1 MSHQYISLKKVSK
14 EHLDDLNHV
23 NNVQYLL
30 WAQEVA
36 KIHWEKIKVM
46 TSNTNA
52 VWMVSNHQ
60 VNYRLGAFLGDYI
73 RIETYVEEVRGPLS
87 LRVVAFYNDKT
98 DQLLVRCKTQWCW
111 VELESRKPLKVTEEI
126 KKLFLNEK
134 TPH

>member
-1 MSHQYISLKKVSK
+1 VSHQYITLKKVSK

-30 WAQEVA
+30 WTQEVA
-36 KIHWEKIKVM
+36 KIHWEKIKGM

-52 VWMVSNHQ
+52 VWMVRNHQ